1 MSATNPQPHMPVSNT
16 ASLLARAI
24 GRFRRH
30 VEQEAQEPVEQLDVN
45 AALFLSD
52 LCRFLHFSPGISRA
66 VLGNQ
71 AANHVEEVLDTQVR
85 LAPNPPHEE

>member
-1 MSATNPQPHMPVSNT
+1 MSATNPQPHKPVSNT

-52 LCRFLHFSPGISRA
+52 LCQFLHFSPGTSRA
-66 VLGNQ
+66 VLGDQ
-71 AANHVEEVLDTQVR
+71 AAKHVDDVLDTQVR
-85 LAPNPPHEE
+85 LAPPPSHDE